1 MQNKVYKTLCNEE
14 LSAQRDK
21 EFNNSVPISALK
33 ILLLFVLC
41 FQPSIHSTAQNYKW
55 DWAVN
60 GGGVQGTDLI
70 YDVKVGSDNN
80 YYFIGSMYGTIG
92 TQFAGSAV
100 NTNNNSLGGNDIFL
114 FSTTC
119 DGKVR
124 WSQAIGG
131 SSSGDFAYNLE
142 LDSVNNIYIAAH
154 VNAISTTVFFSHDP
168 DPDHSISPLPNPEAY
183 NRIYLVKYNSD
194 GKYQGRKALQGS
206 IGSVLDSEAKISD
219 IVIKNDTL
227 HFIVGLVKGTHL
239 DGNVTVPAQYN
250 YDSANM
256 TYSRQFHL
264 VKYDTNLNYKNSIIL
279 PISADSF
286 FPPGKPTRFAYN
298 EILNHY
304 YIANSREEGSNLA
317 PFTYDSKTIAN
328 RSYIIAFSGNDGSLE
343 WLREIYSTPNSGN
356 IAPNRINSIK
366 IDLNSD
372 VYIGGCIRKNPNETN
387 LKIYDPTDTSVQPYL
402 FTPGAGYGTLPMLI
416 KFNSIGTVQWI
427 QSTKAYNSNTLV
439 PGPRYGEGIAI
450 TGNEVVLGA
459 QGANEFWDNFQIQ
472 RPVSHQPDPVLIRF
486 NKQTGAVVGINDIN
500 GSLTENQRLTV
511 LAVDNDGN
519 FITGGIFTGSVFTNS
534 LGSVPTIY
542 SVGDTDFFIA
552 KLAASMCGTSV
563 SNNKFGTFKLNV
575 YPNPTSDVI
584 NIETSQTLANFII
597 YDINGRETQKGIFGN
612 SKRLNFESV
621 NAGVY
626 FVKVITAQGSS
637 AIVKVVKK

>member
-1 MQNKVYKTLCNEE
+1 MQKKICKIVSIDE
-14 LSAQRDK
+14 SSVQIDK
-21 EFNNSVPISALK
+21 ELNNSISLSALK
-33 ILLLFVLC
+33 ILLLSILY
-41 FQPSIHSTAQNYKW
+41 FQSSIHTTAQNYQW

-60 GGGVQGTDLI
+60 GGGVQGADHI

-92 TQFAGSAV
+92 TQLNGDAI
-100 NTNNNSLGGNDIFL
+100 NTNNSSLGGNDIFL
-114 FSTTC
+114 FSTSC

-131 SSSGDFAYNLE
+131 SSSADFAYNLE
-142 LDSVNNIYIAAH
+142 LDSNNNIYIGAH
-154 VNAISTTVFFSHDP
+154 VNAINTKVFFSSDP
-168 DPDHSISPLPNPEAY
+168 GHSISPLPNPEAY

-206 IGSVLDSEAKISD
+206 IGSVIDSEAKISD
-219 IVIKNDTL
+219 IVMKNDTL

-250 YDSANM
+250 YNSANM

-264 VKYDTNLNYKNSIIL
+264 VKYDTDLNYKSSIIL

-298 EILNHY
+298 EVLNHY

-317 PFTYDSKTIAN
+317 PFTYNSKMVVN
-328 RSYIIAFSGNDGSLE
+328 RSYIIAFNGADGSLE
-343 WLREIYSTPNSGN
+343 WLREIYSTANSGS

-372 VYIGGCIRKNPNETN
+372 VYIAGCIRKNPNETN

-402 FTPGAGYGTLPMLI
+402 FTPAAGYGTLPMLI
-416 KFNSIGTVQWI
+416 KFNSTGTVQWV
-427 QSTKAYNSNTLV
+427 QSTKGYNSNALV

-450 TGNEVVLGA
+450 TNTEVVLGA

-472 RPVSHQPDPVLIRF
+472 RAVSHQPDPVMIRF
-486 NKQTGAVVGINDIN
+486 NKQTGAVVGINEIN
-500 GSLTENQRLTV
+500 GSLSENQKLTV
-511 LAVDNDGN
+511 VAIDNDDN
-519 FITGGIFTGSVFTNS
+519 FITGGIFKGGIFTNNV
-534 LGSVPTIY
+534 GNVPTIN
-542 SVGDTDFFIA
+542 SMGDTDFFIA
-552 KLAASMCGTSV
+552 KLAASICGTSV
-563 SNNKFGTFKLNV
+563 SSNKFYKLKVNM
-575 YPNPTSDVI
+575 YPNPTSDI
-584 NIETSQTLANFII
+584 LNIETSETLGNYII
-597 YDINGRETQKGIFGN
+597 YDVNGREIQKGLFGN
-612 SKRLNFESV
+612 NKQLNFKSI
-621 NAGVY
+621 NTGVY
-626 FVKVITAQGSS
+626 FVKVITTQGSS
-637 AIVKVVKK
+637 AIVKIIKK